1 MVSAGSRG
9 AGGGGPRV
17 GWLADGAAMRPLQHP
32 SPGPR
37 HGGCSRHMWGE
48 KVGCG
53 RHGPPGP
60 GLRLSPALGS
70 HAARTALNT
79 RVPHFSREEELV
91 CVAVLGFGLALRL
104 VGLGRRSFV

>member
-1 MVSAGSRG
+1 MQQTHV
-9 AGGGGPRV
+9 GGG
-17 GWLADGAAMRPLQHP
+17 
-32 SPGPR
+32 
-37 HGGCSRHMWGE
+37 

-70 HAARTALNT
+70 HAARTALST
-79 RVPHFSREEELV
+79 RVPHFSREEELL

-104 VGLGRRSFV
+104 VGLGRRSFVRAVSAAAVAAEPGSLLSPRLE